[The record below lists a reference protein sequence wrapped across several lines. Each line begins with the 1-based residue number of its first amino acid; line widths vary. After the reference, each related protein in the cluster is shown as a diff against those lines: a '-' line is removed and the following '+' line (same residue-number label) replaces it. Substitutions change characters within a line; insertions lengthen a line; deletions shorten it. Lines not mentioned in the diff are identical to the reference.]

1 MDNPYANLP
10 VFPPPPEPSLIDLIK
25 ELMKELIAT
34 LRSLRKDP
42 YPVGSLY
49 WTTKTDN
56 PTIHFGGKWVCIQ
69 SFMSKSGQTFEYT
82 YQRIE

>member
-1 MDNPYANLP
+1 MDNPYSNLP
-10 VFPPPPEPSLIDLIK
+10 EFPPPPEPSLIDLIK
-25 ELMKELIAT
+25 ELMKELIVT

-56 PTIHFGGKWVCIQ
+56 PTKYFGGTWICL
-69 SFMSKSGQTFEYT
+69 QTLMKDSYMLYIYIRTE
-82 YQRIE
+82 